1 MIPDSQKK
9 LALAQYKPL
18 LTRGLRQESLC
29 TYVSVHS
36 RQNQCAHIYIGS
48 QKQEIQRE
56 RERERKSEVYTQT
69 HRHCFRHFRFLLV

>member
-36 RQNQCAHIYIGS
+36 RQNQCAHIHIGS

-56 RERERKSEVYTQT
+56 REKERENQRCT
-69 HRHCFRHFRFLLV
+69 HKHTDIVLDIFVSY